1 MLILSLFY
9 FIYLLS
15 WRIFENKETAIKIT
29 SIIAILGLINVPI
42 IKFSVDWWSTLHQVS
57 SVKILSKTSIHP
69 SMLTPL
75 IIMTAAFALF
85 SLLIF
90 FNEI

>member
-1 MLILSLFY
+1 M
-9 FIYLLS
+9 
-15 WRIFENKETAIKIT
+15 
-29 SIIAILGLINVPI
+29 IAILGLINLPI
-42 IKFSVDWWSTLHQVS
+42 IKFSVDWWSTLHQAS

-75 IIMTAAFALF
+75 IIMTAAFVLF

-90 FNEI
+90 LMKYNTEMIKNKNKGLDRL